1 MQTFELSVK
10 MKLPGSFSNK
20 ASSVLFQVLPH
31 CVEFFFFSRN
41 MRWRDKEG
49 GRTKLLE

>member
-10 MKLPGSFSNK
+10 MKLPGSFSYK

-31 CVEFFFFSRN
+31 CRIFVFSRN